1 MKSRHWL
8 KRERVERYLTES
20 GGGLGGMAWEL
31 DISGALMSRM
41 MLPPGAIRRLP
52 ISPRTRR
59 KMLEVIPAAEEFW
72 IVEDGTA
79 APRCPHCGGNLD
91 GPGAAAGGAA

>member
-1 MKSRHWL
+1 MSNHDTDFQGDVL
-8 KRERVERYLTES
+8 TALRESVL
-20 GGGLGGMAWEL
+20 A
-31 DISGALMSRM
+31 
-41 MLPPGAIRRLP
+41 
-52 ISPRTRR
+52 
-59 KMLEVIPAAEEFW
+59 KIPDAAEFW

>member
-8 KRERVERYLTES
+8 NRSRVEQYLNEHS
-20 GGGLGGMAWEL
+20 GGLGRLAWVL
-31 DISGALMSRM
+31 DISAALLSRM
-41 MLPPGAIRRLP
+41 MLPPGAPRRLP
-52 ISPRTRR
+52 VSPKTRQAMMA
-59 KMLEVIPAAEEFW
+59 KIPDAAEFW